1 MNLGIKKSII
11 TVQDLYDY
19 ALLNGYTNSE
29 ASIVLSIISRERNSC
44 GEKRK
49 SSVSP
54 VSNTGTIDFGTLV
67 EYTTEDVM
75 ALFST

>member
-44 GEKRK
+44 GEKGK